1 MSKWFT
7 AKHALRGNPGLRALN
22 AHMLAACPPGE
33 LEQLKGE
40 LAAREERSEQA
51 AAAVAS
57 GGELEGWLDEQHE
70 LAAVLGLADMEHT
83 HPPVVVKEQL
93 GGGEF
98 LGKWKAKGG
107 PDYRGVLK
115 GGTAIA
121 VEAKNA
127 GRHRLGLVD
136 TGKPRF
142 DGVKRHQAA
151 ALNRCLKLG
160 GVALLVVRFR
170 RRVDCRDVDTTYCVP
185 WDEVCGLESIGPDD
199 VASWAVRGRLYL
211 ERWVR

>member
-7 AKHALRGNPGLRALN
+7 AKHAFRNNSALRALN
-22 AHMLAACPPGE
+22 AHALAACPPGE

-57 GGELEGWLDEQHE
+57 GHELEDWLDEQHE
-70 LAAVLGLADMEHT
+70 LAAALGLADLEHT
-83 HPPVVVKEQL
+83 HPPVAVLRQL

-98 LGKWKAKGG
+98 HGKWRAKGG

-127 GRHRLGLVD
+127 GRGRLKLRD
-136 TGKPRF
+136 EGKPRW

-170 RRVDCRDVDTTYCVP
+170 RREQCRDVDTTYCVP
-185 WDEVCGLESIGPDD
+185 WDEVCGKESIGPDD
-199 VASWAVRGRLYL
+199 VASWAVGRGLYL

>member
-7 AKHALRGNPGLRALN
+7 AKAALRGNPGLRALN
-22 AHMLAACPPGE
+22 AHVLAACPPGE
-33 LEQLKGE
+33 LAQLQGE
-40 LAAREERSEQA
+40 LAAREERSERSA
-51 AAAVAS
+51 AAAAS
-57 GGELEGWLDEQHE
+57 GHELEDWLDEQHE
-70 LAAVLGLADMEHT
+70 LAAALGLADLEHT
-83 HPPVVVKEQL
+83 HPAVAVREQL

-98 LGKWKAKGG
+98 IGKWRAKGG

-121 VEAKNA
+121 VESKNA

-142 DGVKRHQAA
+142 TGVKRHQAA

-170 RRVDCRDVDTTYCVP
+170 RREDCRDVDTTYAVP
-185 WDEVCGLESIGPDD
+185 WDEVCGKDSIGPDD
-199 VASWAVRGRLYL
+199 VASWAVGRGLYL

>member
-1 MSKWFT
+1 MSKWPT
-7 AKHALRGNPGLRALN
+7 VKAALRSNPGLRALN

-40 LAAREERSEQA
+40 LAAREERSEQSA
-51 AAAVAS
+51 AAAAS
-57 GGELEGWLDEQHE
+57 GQELEDWLDEMHE
-70 LAAVLGLADMEHT
+70 LAATLGVADLEHT
-83 HPPVVVKEQL
+83 HPEVIVREQL

-98 LGKWKAKGG
+98 IGKWRAKSG
-107 PDYRGVLK
+107 PDYRGVLR
-115 GGTAIA
+115 GGVAIA

-142 DGVKRHQAA
+142 TGVKRHQAA

-170 RRVDCRDVDTTYCVP
+170 RREDCRDVDTTYAVP
-185 WDEVCGLESIGPDD
+185 WDEVCGKESIGPDD
-199 VASWAVRGRLYL
+199 VASWAVGRGLYL

>member
-1 MSKWFT
+1 MRART
-7 AKHALRGNPGLRALN
+7 VTQALRSNPGLRALN
-22 AHMLAACPPGE
+22 AHVLAACPPGE
-33 LEQLKGE
+33 LAQLEAE
-40 LAAREERSEQA
+40 LAERDRRSAQA
-51 AAAVAS
+51 SAAVAS
-57 GGELEGWLDEQHE
+57 GGELEAWLEEQHG
-70 LAAVLGLADMEHT
+70 LAAQVGVADMEHT
-83 HPPVVVKEQL
+83 HPPVAVVRQL

-98 LGKWKAKGG
+98 LARWRAKGG

-115 GGTAIA
+115 GGTAIC

-127 GRHRLGLVD
+127 GRGRLGLRD

-142 DGVKRHQAA
+142 DGVKQHQAA

-170 RRVDCRDVDTTYCVP
+170 RREHCRDVDTTYAVP
-185 WDEVCGLESIGPDD
+185 WDEVCGMESIGPDD
-199 VASWAVRGRLYL
+199 VASWAVGRGLYL